1 MLERTTFISFDTDV
15 WTSDAHHGYMSLI
28 AHCIFENFEQQ
39 YIVLNSKHFPERH
52 TSENILT
59 VINDMIQQWGIP
71 NRKCHIVCHDNAS
84 NITNAIAS
92 QDVYGSIPC
101 FIHTSQLIIKD
112 ILNVQRDVNR
122 LVVKC
127 KALFSHFSRS
137 ALSHRRL
144 EQIQVRNNQPVL
156 KPLGA
161 VATRWDS
168 TVTMLQRFKQIQSS
182 IVVFLTMGYGPDGLQ
197 FSGDDWRI
205 MDMIIELLTC
215 MKTTTQIFQKR
226 YTSASEIIPQI
237 QILKYMIN
245 NRAMTNENI
254 AGIQSTV
261 EALRTAMNTRYQDY
275 LKSYFCIVATYLDP
289 RYKEYAFH
297 PALPTAEPVME
308 QSLEKIEYAIK
319 QSFKT
324 YYYLKQQEHD
334 VTGEASASQSQ
345 EIDASSFDPDDP
357 DDFDPSSASRSHEH
371 ASHLDESIDSSQHNT
386 SSETIEFEE
395 PQPNSDDIVLPDL
408 NAQADEE
415 ERDEFDDSQQ
425 EEEERMC
432 LRSSQR
438 FDREDFDLMFSQSQ
452 EEDVFY
458 DRSNFPGFNN
468 PENVRINQKNHSDI
482 KDLLFGMP
490 PADSTPTHSG
500 SATGNDDENGAG
512 SPAEA
517 ELARQIALLESD
529 IQRYKS
535 LPRQDL
541 TGNPLSWWKSHRAA
555 MPYLAI
561 VAAKYLGAPASS
573 VDSERLFSAGG
584 QIISKLRTR
593 ITPDNA
599 EMLIFLAANLS
610 VMPKF
615 TVEL

>member
-1 MLERTTFISFDTDV
+1 
-15 WTSDAHHGYMSLI
+15 
-28 AHCIFENFEQQ
+28 
-39 YIVLNSKHFPERH
+39 
-52 TSENILT
+52 
-59 VINDMIQQWGIP
+59 
-71 NRKCHIVCHDNAS
+71 
-84 NITNAIAS
+84 
-92 QDVYGSIPC
+92 
-101 FIHTSQLIIKD
+101 
-112 ILNVQRDVNR
+112 
-122 LVVKC
+122 
-127 KALFSHFSRS
+127 
-137 ALSHRRL
+137 
-144 EQIQVRNNQPVL
+144 
-156 KPLGA
+156 
-161 VATRWDS
+161 
-168 TVTMLQRFKQIQSS
+168 
-182 IVVFLTMGYGPDGLQ
+182 
-197 FSGDDWRI
+197 
-205 MDMIIELLTC
+205 MIIELLTC
-215 MKTTTQIFQKR
+215 MKTNTQIFSKR

-261 EALRTAMNTRYQDY
+261 EALRTSMNTRYQDY
-275 LKSYFCIVATYLDP
+275 LRSYFCIVATYLDP

-324 YYYLKQQEHD
+324 YYYLKQQEND

-371 ASHLDESIDSSQHNT
+371 GSHLDESIDSSQHNT

-425 EEEERMC
+425 EEEERMAERMS

-458 DRSNFPGFNN
+458 DRSNFTGFNN
-468 PENVRINQKNHSDI
+468 PENVRLNQKNHSDI

-500 SATGNDDENGAG
+500 GATGNDDENGAG

-541 TGNPLSWWKSHRAA
+541 TGNPLSWWKFHRAA